1 MKDLLIQT
9 AKRTGLVGAEQLADF
24 LENNNS
30 GQRLDEALLSC
41 PYFTEEAVL
50 KLFAAALG
58 WEFLVDIPA
67 KSVPAEFVE
76 AVPATYAQHH
86 YLIGIRTEADV
97 NKRLTAETA
106 ENAEK
111 ELNLSLSEAKELN
124 SAVKKNSISELTV
137 VLSKPLDANAL
148 DNVSKMTGLAVRA
161 AISTRT
167 AITAAIDV
175 AYEQRT
181 TVIEEVAEE
190 LDSQNLDQLID
201 EVATSDDLL
210 DVVNRPPVIRLVND
224 ILFRALQLR
233 ASDIHV
239 HPYETKIQI
248 RYRIDGILYNTL
260 SLNRNVLP
268 LIISRIKVMA
278 GMDIAERRLPQDG
291 RCSVRLGQREVDLR
305 ISTVPT
311 SYGER
316 SVLRLLDKSTALFGL
331 NELGLGG
338 EDLKTFDSLLNR
350 SHGVIFVT
358 GPTGSGKSTTLYA
371 CLNRI
376 NSAEKNIMTIE
387 DPIEYQLEGIS
398 QMQVASKKGMNFV
411 TSLRHVL
418 RQDPDVIMVG
428 EVRDIETARM
438 AIQSSLTGH
447 LVFSTLHT
455 NDSAGAVSRLLDLG
469 VEPYLASSSL
479 IAIMAQRLVR
489 KVCPDCREPAEPT
502 THQLRELGLGDV
514 EVSGSS
520 GFFVGAGCDK
530 CFQTGYRGRTG
541 IYELMLVNEEIADL
555 IYKRESAGV
564 IKKAAI
570 NAGLQTLRMDGAG
583 KVLAGVTTIAE
594 VLRVTQA
601 DVI

>member
-1 MKDLLIQT
+1 MKDLLLQT
-9 AKRTGLVGAEQLADF
+9 ARRTGLVDAERLAGF
-24 LENNNS
+24 FEENTAH
-30 GQRLDEALLSC
+30 GRVDEALLNC
-41 PYFTEEAVL
+41 PYFTEDAVL
-50 KLFAAALG
+50 RLFAEALG
-58 WEFLVDIPA
+58 WEFLPEISA
-67 KSVPAEFVE
+67 KTVPMEFIE
-76 AVPATYAQHH
+76 AVPAMYAQHH
-86 YLIGIRTEADV
+86 YLIGIKPDAD
-97 NKRLTAETA
+97 NG
-106 ENAEK
+106 
-111 ELNLSLSEAKELN
+111 
-124 SAVKKNSISELTV
+124 ELTV

-148 DNVSKMTGLAVRA
+148 DNVSKMTGLPVSAAV
-161 AISTRT
+161 STRAT
-167 AITAAIDV
+167 ITSVIDV
-175 AYEQRT
+175 AYEQKT
-181 TVIEEVAEE
+181 TVIEEVVEE
-190 LDSQNLDQLID
+190 LDSQNLDQLVD
-201 EVATSDDLL
+201 EVSTSDDLL

-239 HPYETKIQI
+239 HPYEAKIQI
-248 RYRIDGILYNTL
+248 RYRIDGILYDTL
-260 SLNRNVLP
+260 SLNKNVLP

-316 SVLRLLDKSTALFGL
+316 SVLRLLDKSTGLFGL
-331 NELGLGG
+331 NELGLCD
-338 EDLKTFDSLLNR
+338 EDLHKFDSLLNR

-376 NSAEKNIMTIE
+376 NSAEKNVITIE

-398 QMQVASKKGMNFV
+398 QIQVASKKGMTFA

-418 RQDPDVIMVG
+418 RQDPDVIMIG

-469 VEPYLASSSL
+469 VEPYLVSSSL
-479 IAIMAQRLVR
+479 IAIIAQRLVR
-489 KVCPDCREPAEPT
+489 KVCPDCKKPVKPSAHE
-502 THQLRELGLGDV
+502 LRELGLGKMEND
-514 EVSGSS
+514 EGK
-520 GFFVGAGCDK
+520 FFVGAGCER

-541 IYELMLVNEEIADL
+541 IYEMMLIDAEIQNL
-555 IYKRESAGV
+555 IYKRESAGA
-564 IKKAAI
+564 IKRIALS
-570 NAGLQTLRMDGAG
+570 AGLQTLRMDGAR
-583 KVLAGVTTIAE
+583 KVLNGTTTISE

-601 DVI
+601 DIM

>member
-9 AKRTGLVGAEQLADF
+9 ANRTGLVDAEQLAEY
-24 LENNNS
+24 LENNS
-30 GQRLDEALLSC
+30 ESERIDEVLLRC

-58 WEFLVDIPA
+58 REFLVDISA

-76 AVPATYAQHH
+76 AIPASYAQHH
-86 YLIGIRTEADV
+86 YLIGI
-97 NKRLTAETA
+97 K
-106 ENAEK
+106 
-111 ELNLSLSEAKELN
+111 AKPEDK
-124 SAVKKNSISELTV
+124 VLTV
-137 VLSKPLDANAL
+137 VLSKPLDSNAL
-148 DNVSKMTGLAVRA
+148 DNVSKMTGMPVRA
-161 AISTRT
+161 AVSTRT
-167 AITAAIDV
+167 AITAVIDI

-190 LDSQNLDQLID
+190 LDSQNLDQLVD

-210 DVVNRPPVIRLVND
+210 DMVNRPPVIRLVND

-248 RYRIDGILYNTL
+248 RYRVDGILYDTL

-278 GMDIAERRLPQDG
+278 GMDIAERRMPQDG
-291 RCSVRLGQREVDLR
+291 RCSVRLGQREIDLR
-305 ISTVPT
+305 VSTVPT

-316 SVLRLLDKSTALFGL
+316 SVLRLLDQSTGLFGL
-331 NELGLGG
+331 DELGLW
-338 EDLKTFDSLLNR
+338 EDDLERFDSLLNR

-376 NSAEKNIMTIE
+376 NSAEKNVMTIE

-398 QMQVASKKGMNFV
+398 QMQVASKKGVTFV
-411 TSLRHVL
+411 NALRHVL

-428 EVRDIETARM
+428 EVRDVETARM

-455 NDSAGAVSRLLDLG
+455 NDSAGAVSRLLDFG

-479 IAIMAQRLVR
+479 VAIMAQRLVR
-489 KVCPDCREPAEPT
+489 KVCPDCRRVYEPT
-502 THQLRELGLGDV
+502 PRELRELGLGDL
-514 EVSGSS
+514 EVSGLSENGTKFYAGS
-520 GFFVGAGCDK
+520 GCER

-541 IYELMLVNEEIADL
+541 VYELMLVTDEIQDL
-555 IYKRESAGV
+555 IYRRESAGV
-564 IKKAAI
+564 IKKAAL
-570 NAGLQTLRMDGAG
+570 NSGLQTLRMDGTR
-583 KVLAGVTTIAE
+583 KVLAGITTIAE

-601 DVI
+601 DVM

>member
-1 MKDLLIQT
+1 MKDLLIKT
-9 AKRTGLVGAEQLADF
+9 ARRTGLMDHEQLAKF
-24 LENNNS
+24 LEDNA
-30 GQRLDEALLSC
+30 GQERLDETLLNC
-41 PYFTEEAVL
+41 PYFTEDVVL
-50 KLFAAALG
+50 KLFAEALG
-58 WEFLVDIPA
+58 WDYLPDISA
-67 KSVPAEFVE
+67 KMVPLDFIESVPAN
-76 AVPATYAQHH
+76 YAQHH
-86 YLIGIRTEADV
+86 FLIGIRPDSD
-97 NKRLTAETA
+97 NG
-106 ENAEK
+106 ENPPAQESQ
-111 ELNLSLSEAKELN
+111 NDSD
-124 SAVKKNSISELTV
+124 ELTV
-137 VLSKPLDANAL
+137 VLSKPLDVNAL
-148 DNVSKMTGLAVRA
+148 DNISKMTGLPVKAAVSTRA
-161 AISTRT
+161 AITS
-167 AITAAIDV
+167 AIDV
-175 AYEQRT
+175 AYEQRS

-190 LDSQNLDQLID
+190 LDSQNLDRLVD
-201 EVATSDDLL
+201 EVSTSDDLL

-239 HPYETKIQI
+239 HPYESKIQI
-248 RYRIDGILYNTL
+248 RYRIDGILYDTL

-278 GMDIAERRLPQDG
+278 GMDIAERRMPQDG

-311 SYGER
+311 SFGER
-316 SVLRLLDKSTALFGL
+316 SVMRLLDKSTGLFTL
-331 NELGLGG
+331 DELGLSG
-338 EDLKTFDSLLNR
+338 EDLNKFDSLLNR

-376 NSAEKNIMTIE
+376 NSAEKNVLTIE

-398 QMQVASKKGMNFV
+398 QIQVASKKGMTFA

-469 VEPYLASSSL
+469 VEPYLVSSSL
-479 IAIMAQRLVR
+479 IAIIAQRLVR
-489 KVCPDCREPAEPT
+489 KVCQDCKEPVKPT
-502 THQLRELGLGDV
+502 LNELRELGLGEKESDFKG
-514 EVSGSS
+514 EV
-520 GFFVGAGCDK
+520 FVGKGCEK

-541 IYELMLVNEEIADL
+541 IYEMMVINEEIQNL
-555 IYKRESAGV
+555 IYKRESAGT
-564 IKKAAI
+564 IKRYALDT
-570 NAGLQTLRMDGAG
+570 GLKTLRMDGAR
-583 KVLAGVTTIAE
+583 KALAGITTISE
-594 VLRVTQA
+594 VLRVTQT
-601 DVI
+601 DIM

>member
-1 MKDLLIQT
+1 MKDLLIQA
-9 AKRTGLVGAEQLADF
+9 AKRTGLVNAEQLAEF
-24 LENNNS
+24 LENNEEQNA
-30 GQRLDEALLSC
+30 RLDEILLRC

-50 KLFAAALG
+50 KLFAAVLR
-58 WEFLVDIPA
+58 WEFLEDISP
-67 KSVPAEFVE
+67 KDVPVEFVE
-76 AVPATYAQHH
+76 SIPATYAQHH
-86 YLIGIRTEADV
+86 YLIGIKTDADD
-97 NKRLTAETA
+97 K
-106 ENAEK
+106 
-111 ELNLSLSEAKELN
+111 
-124 SAVKKNSISELTV
+124 ELTV

-148 DNVSKMTGLAVRA
+148 DNASKMTGLPVKA
-161 AISTRT
+161 AIATRT
-167 AITAAIDV
+167 TITAAIDV

-248 RYRIDGILYNTL
+248 RYRIDGILYDTL

-278 GMDIAERRLPQDG
+278 GMDIAERRMPQDG

-305 ISTVPT
+305 VSTVPT

-331 NELGLGG
+331 NELGLWE
-338 EDLKTFDSLLNR
+338 EDLKKFDSMLTR
-350 SHGVIFVT
+350 THGVIFVT

-398 QMQVASKKGMNFV
+398 QMQVASKKGMTFA

-489 KVCPDCREPAEPT
+489 RVCPDCRQPYEPT
-502 THQLRELGLGDV
+502 DHELRELGLLSAG
-514 EVSGSS
+514 SGLSDKQQNGS
-520 GFFVGAGCDK
+520 GFFVGGGCDR

-541 IYELMLVNEEIADL
+541 VYELMLINEEIQDL
-555 IYKRESAGV
+555 IYRRESAGT
-564 IKKAAI
+564 IKKVSLD
-570 NAGLQTLRMDGAG
+570 AGLQTLRMDGAR
-583 KVLAGVTTIAE
+583 KVLAGTTTIAE

-601 DVI
+601 DVM

>member
-1 MKDLLIQT
+1 MKELLIQT
-9 AKRTGLVGAEQLADF
+9 AKSTGLIDAEQLTKF
-24 LENNNS
+24 LEEDA
-30 GQRLDEALLSC
+30 GKRRIDEALLSS
-41 PYFTEEAVL
+41 PYFPEDAVL
-50 KLFAAALG
+50 KLFAEALC
-58 WEFLVDIPA
+58 WDFLPEVSAGD
-67 KSVPAEFVE
+67 VPAEFVE
-76 AVPATYAQHH
+76 AVPAMYAQHH
-86 YLIGIRTEADV
+86 YLIGI
-97 NKRLTAETA
+97 KSAED
-106 ENAEK
+106 NG
-111 ELNLSLSEAKELN
+111 
-124 SAVKKNSISELTV
+124 ELTV

-148 DNVSKMTGLAVRA
+148 DNVSKMTGLPVKAAIATRA
-161 AISTRT
+161 AITSV
-167 AITAAIDV
+167 IDV
-175 AYEQRT
+175 AYEQRS

-190 LDSQNLDQLID
+190 LDSQNLDQLVG
-201 EVATSDDLL
+201 EASTSDDLL

-239 HPYETKIQI
+239 HPYEARIQI
-248 RYRIDGILYNTL
+248 RYRIDGILYDAL
-260 SLNRNVLP
+260 SLNKNVLP
-268 LIISRIKVMA
+268 LIVSRIKVMA

-311 SYGER
+311 SFGER
-316 SVLRLLDKSTALFGL
+316 SVMRLLDKSTGVYEL
-331 NELGLGG
+331 NELGLGQ
-338 EDLKTFDSLLNR
+338 DNQNKLDSLLNR

-376 NSAEKNIMTIE
+376 NSAEKNIITIE

-398 QMQVASKKGMNFV
+398 QIQVANKKGMTFA

-438 AIQSSLTGH
+438 SIQSSLTGH

-469 VEPYLASSSL
+469 VEPYLVSSSL

-489 KVCPDCREPAEPT
+489 RVCQNCKEIAKPLEHE
-502 THQLRELGLGDV
+502 LRELGIDEAAGNV
-514 EVSGSS
+514 GE
-520 GFFVGAGCDK
+520 FFVGVGCDK

-541 IYELMLVNEEIADL
+541 IYELMLVSEEVQNL
-555 IYKRESAGV
+555 IYNRESAGT
-564 IKKAAI
+564 IKKVAL
-570 NAGLQTLRMDGAG
+570 NAGLKTLRMDGAR
-583 KVLAGVTTIAE
+583 KVLAGLTTVSE
-594 VLRVTQA
+594 VLRVTQS
-601 DVI
+601 DIV

>member
-1 MKDLLIQT
+1 MIET
-9 AKRTGLVGAEQLADF
+9 AKRTGLVDAEQLTEFFA
-24 LENNNS
+24 NNQEE
-30 GQRLDEALLSC
+30 GRLDELLLRC

-50 KLFAAALG
+50 KLFASALG
-58 WEFLVDIPA
+58 WEFLEDISA
-67 KSVPAEFVE
+67 KAVPAEFIE
-76 AVPATYAQHH
+76 AIPATYAQQHF
-86 YLIGIRTEADV
+86 LIGIRSQADD
-97 NKRLTAETA
+97 
-106 ENAEK
+106 
-111 ELNLSLSEAKELN
+111 
-124 SAVKKNSISELTV
+124 SELTV

-148 DNVSKMTGLAVRA
+148 DNVSKMTGLPVKA
-161 AISTRT
+161 AISTRA
-167 AITAAIDV
+167 AITAVIDI

-190 LDSQNLDQLID
+190 LDSQNLDQLVD

-248 RYRIDGILYNTL
+248 RYRIDGILYDTL

-305 ISTVPT
+305 VSTVPT

-316 SVLRLLDKSTALFGL
+316 SVLRLLDKSTGLFGL
-331 NELGLGG
+331 DELGLW
-338 EDLKTFDSLLNR
+338 EDDLKKFDSLLTR

-376 NSAEKNIMTIE
+376 NSAEKNVMTVE

-398 QMQVASKKGMNFV
+398 QMQVAAKKGVTFV
-411 TSLRHVL
+411 NALRHVL

-469 VEPYLASSSL
+469 VEPYLVSSSL
-479 IAIMAQRLVR
+479 IAVIAQRLVR
-489 KVCPDCREPAEPT
+489 KVCPDCQQRYEPT
-502 THQLRELGLGDV
+502 PQELRQLGLGDAQAA
-514 EVSGSS
+514 EGR
-520 GFFVGAGCDK
+520 FFVGTGCDR

-541 IYELMLVNEEIADL
+541 VYELMLINEEIQDL
-555 IYKRESAGV
+555 IYKRESAGT
-564 IKKAAI
+564 IKKAAL
-570 NAGLQTLRMDGAG
+570 NAGLQTLRMDGAR
-583 KVLAGVTTIAE
+583 KVLVGITTIAE

-601 DVI
+601 DVM

>member
-1 MKDLLIQT
+1 MKDLLLQT
-9 AKRTGLVGAEQLADF
+9 AKRTGLVDAERLAGF
-24 LENNNS
+24 FEENTS
-30 GQRLDEALLSC
+30 QARIDEALLNC

-50 KLFAAALG
+50 RLFAEALG
-58 WEFLVDIPA
+58 WEFLPEISP
-67 KSVPAEFVE
+67 KIVPVEFIE
-76 AVPATYAQHH
+76 AVPAMYAQHH
-86 YLIGIRTEADV
+86 YLIGIKPDAD
-97 NKRLTAETA
+97 NG
-106 ENAEK
+106 
-111 ELNLSLSEAKELN
+111 
-124 SAVKKNSISELTV
+124 ELTV

-148 DNVSKMTGLAVRA
+148 DNVSKMMGLPVSAAVA
-161 AISTRT
+161 TRT
-167 AITAAIDV
+167 SITSVIDV
-175 AYEQRT
+175 AYEQKT
-181 TVIEEVAEE
+181 TVIDEVVEE
-190 LDSQNLDQLID
+190 LDSQNLDQLVD
-201 EVATSDDLL
+201 EVSTSDDLL

-239 HPYETKIQI
+239 HPYESKIQI
-248 RYRIDGILYNTL
+248 RYRIDGILYDTL
-260 SLNRNVLP
+260 SLNKNVQP

-316 SVLRLLDKSTALFGL
+316 SVLRLLDKSTGLYGL
-331 NELGLGG
+331 NELGLRN
-338 EDLKTFDSLLNR
+338 EDLQKFDSLLTR

-376 NSAEKNIMTIE
+376 NSAEQNVITIE
-387 DPIEYQLEGIS
+387 DPIEYQLGGIS
-398 QMQVASKKGMNFV
+398 QIQVASKKGMTFA

-418 RQDPDVIMVG
+418 RQDPDVIMIG

-469 VEPYLASSSL
+469 VEPYLVSSSL
-479 IAIMAQRLVR
+479 IAIIAQRLVR
-489 KVCPDCREPAEPT
+489 KVCPDCKEPVKPSHHE
-502 THQLRELGLGDV
+502 LIELGLAKMDSD
-514 EVSGSS
+514 SGQ
-520 GFFVGAGCDK
+520 FFVGKGCER

-541 IYELMLVNEEIADL
+541 IYEMMLIDSEIQNL
-555 IYKRESAGV
+555 IYKRESAGT
-564 IKKAAI
+564 IKRLAL
-570 NAGLQTLRMDGAG
+570 NAGLKTLRMDGAR
-583 KVLAGVTTIAE
+583 KVLDGITTISE

>member
-9 AKRTGLVGAEQLADF
+9 ANRTGLVDAEQLAEY
-24 LENNNS
+24 LENNS
-30 GQRLDEALLSC
+30 EGERIDEALLRC

-58 WEFLVDIPA
+58 REFLVDISA
-67 KSVPAEFVE
+67 KSVPTEFVE
-76 AVPATYAQHH
+76 AIPASYAQHH
-86 YLIGIRTEADV
+86 YLIGIKANPEDKV
-97 NKRLTAETA
+97 
-106 ENAEK
+106 
-111 ELNLSLSEAKELN
+111 
-124 SAVKKNSISELTV
+124 LTV
-137 VLSKPLDANAL
+137 VLSKPLDSNAL
-148 DNVSKMTGLAVRA
+148 DNVSKMTGMPVRA
-161 AISTRT
+161 AVSTRT
-167 AITAAIDV
+167 VITAVIDI

-190 LDSQNLDQLID
+190 LDSQNLDQLVD

-210 DVVNRPPVIRLVND
+210 DMVNRPPVIRLVND

-239 HPYETKIQI
+239 HPYEAKIQI
-248 RYRIDGILYNTL
+248 RYRIDGILYDTL

-278 GMDIAERRLPQDG
+278 GMDIAERRMPQDG

-305 ISTVPT
+305 VSTVPT

-316 SVLRLLDKSTALFGL
+316 SVLRLLDKSTGLFSL
-331 NELGLGG
+331 NELGLW
-338 EDLKTFDSLLNR
+338 EDDLKRFDSLLNR

-376 NSAEKNIMTIE
+376 NSAEKNVMTIE

-398 QMQVASKKGMNFV
+398 QMQVASKKGVTFV
-411 TSLRHVL
+411 NALRHVL

-428 EVRDIETARM
+428 EVRDVETARM

-455 NDSAGAVSRLLDLG
+455 NDSAGAVSRLLDFG

-479 IAIMAQRLVR
+479 VAIMAQRLVR
-489 KVCPDCREPAEPT
+489 KVCPDCKQVCEPT
-502 THQLRELGLGDV
+502 PRELRELGLGDL
-514 EVSGSS
+514 EVSGLPENDAKFYTGS
-520 GFFVGAGCDK
+520 GCER

-541 IYELMLVNEEIADL
+541 VYELMLVTDEIQDL
-555 IYKRESAGV
+555 IYRRESAGV
-564 IKKAAI
+564 IKKAAL
-570 NAGLQTLRMDGAG
+570 NSGLQTLRMDGTR
-583 KVLAGVTTIAE
+583 KVLAGITTIAE

-601 DVI
+601 DVM

>member
-1 MKDLLIQT
+1 MKELLVKT
-9 AKRTGLVGAEQLADF
+9 AQRTSLVNAEQLADY
-24 LENNNS
+24 LENS
-30 GQRLDEALLSC
+30 KSDKSRLDDVVLAC
-41 PYFTEEAVL
+41 PYFTEDAVL

-58 WEFLVDIPA
+58 WEYLNDVSP
-67 KSVPAEFVE
+67 KSVSPEFVE
-76 AVPATYAQHH
+76 NVPATYAQHH
-86 YLIGIRTEADV
+86 FLVGIKT
-97 NKRLTAETA
+97 
-106 ENAEK
+106 NAHDK
-111 ELNLSLSEAKELN
+111 
-124 SAVKKNSISELTV
+124 ELTV

-148 DNVSKMTGLAVRA
+148 DNVSKMTCLSVRPAVATRA
-161 AISTRT
+161 

-190 LDSQNLDQLID
+190 LDSQNLDQLVD

-248 RYRIDGILYNTL
+248 RYRIDGILYDTL

-278 GMDIAERRLPQDG
+278 GMDIAERRMPQDG
-291 RCSVRLGQREVDLR
+291 RCSVRLGQREIDLR
-305 ISTVPT
+305 VSTVPT

-316 SVLRLLDKSTALFGL
+316 SVLRILDKSSGIFTLD
-331 NELGLGG
+331 ELGLWAD
-338 EDLKTFDSLLNR
+338 DLKKFDTLLGR

-376 NSAEKNIMTIE
+376 NSAEKNIITIE

-398 QMQVASKKGMNFV
+398 QIQVASKKGMTFA

-418 RQDPDVIMVG
+418 RQDPDVIMIG
-428 EVRDIETARM
+428 EVRDAETARM

-455 NDSAGAVSRLLDLG
+455 NDSAGAISRLLDLG
-469 VEPYLASSSL
+469 VEPYLVSSSL
-479 IAIMAQRLVR
+479 IAVLAQRLVR
-489 KVCPDCREPAEPT
+489 KVCQDCKQPYDPPVHE
-502 THQLRELGLGDV
+502 LRELGIA
-514 EVSGSS
+514 EFAHKSQNAPS
-520 GFFVGAGCDK
+520 FFVGAGCDR

-541 IYELMLVNEEIADL
+541 VYELMMISGEIQDL
-555 IYKRESAGV
+555 IYKRESAGT
-564 IKKAAI
+564 IKKAAL
-570 NAGLQTLRMDGAG
+570 NADLQTLRMDGAR
-583 KVLAGVTTIAE
+583 KVLAGTTTVAE

-601 DVI
+601 DIM

>member
-1 MKDLLIQT
+1 MKNLLIQT
-9 AKRTGLVGAEQLADF
+9 AKRTGLVDAEQLTKL
-24 LENNNS
+24 LEQNT
-30 GQRLDEALLSC
+30 GQGRIDEALLNC

-50 KLFAAALG
+50 RLFAEALG
-58 WEFLVDIPA
+58 WEYLTEVPA
-67 KSVPAEFVE
+67 KAVPVKFIE
-76 AVPATYAQHH
+76 AVPALYAQHH
-86 YLIGIRTEADV
+86 FLVGIR
-97 NKRLTAETA
+97 K
-106 ENAEK
+106 EN
-111 ELNLSLSEAKELN
+111 NDG
-124 SAVKKNSISELTV
+124 ELTV
-137 VLSKPLDANAL
+137 VLSKPLDANVL
-148 DNVSKMTGLAVRA
+148 DNVSKMTGLPVRA
-161 AISTRT
+161 AIATRA
-167 AITAAIDV
+167 AITSVIDV

-190 LDSQNLDQLID
+190 LDSQNLDQLVD
-201 EVATSDDLL
+201 EVAASDDLL

-239 HPYETKIQI
+239 HPYESKIQI
-248 RYRIDGILYNTL
+248 RYRIDGILYDTL

-268 LIISRIKVMA
+268 LIVSRIKVMA

-316 SVLRLLDKSTALFGL
+316 SVLRLLDKSTGLFGL
-331 NELGLGG
+331 DELGLCKDDM
-338 EDLKTFDSLLNR
+338 EKFDSLLTR

-376 NSAEKNIMTIE
+376 NSAEKNVITIE

-398 QMQVASKKGMNFV
+398 QIQVASKKGMTFA

-469 VEPYLASSSL
+469 VEPYLVSSSL
-479 IAIMAQRLVR
+479 IAIIAQRLVR
-489 KVCPDCREPAEPT
+489 KVCPDCRQVKEPSLHE
-502 THQLRELGLGDV
+502 LRELGLGEDA
-514 EVSGSS
+514 GSH
-520 GFFVGAGCDK
+520 GTFFAGAGCEK

-541 IYELMLVNEEIADL
+541 IYEMMMINEHVQNL
-555 IYKRESAGV
+555 IYKRETAST
-564 IKKAAI
+564 IKRVALD
-570 NAGLQTLRMDGAG
+570 AGLQTLRMDGAR
-583 KVLAGVTTIAE
+583 KARAGITSIAE

>member
-1 MKDLLIQT
+1 MIQT
-9 AKRTGLVGAEQLADF
+9 AKRTGLVDAEQLTKL
-24 LENNNS
+24 LEQS
-30 GQRLDEALLSC
+30 TGQGRIDEALLNC

-50 KLFAAALG
+50 RLFAEALG
-58 WEFLVDIPA
+58 WEYFTEVPA
-67 KSVPAEFVE
+67 KAVPMEFIE
-76 AVPATYAQHH
+76 AVPALYAQHH
-86 YLIGIRTEADV
+86 YLVGIRM
-97 NKRLTAETA
+97 
-106 ENAEK
+106 EN
-111 ELNLSLSEAKELN
+111 NDG
-124 SAVKKNSISELTV
+124 ELTV

-148 DNVSKMTGLAVRA
+148 DNVSKMTGLPVRA
-161 AISTRT
+161 AVATRA
-167 AITAAIDV
+167 AITSVIDV

-190 LDSQNLDQLID
+190 LDSQNLDQLVD
-201 EVATSDDLL
+201 EVAASDDLL

-239 HPYETKIQI
+239 HPYESKIQI
-248 RYRIDGILYNTL
+248 RYRIDGILYDAL

-268 LIISRIKVMA
+268 LIVSRIKVMA

-316 SVLRLLDKSTALFGL
+316 SVLRLLDKSTGLFGL
-331 NELGLGG
+331 DELGLCKD
-338 EDLKTFDSLLNR
+338 DLEKFDSLLTR

-376 NSAEKNIMTIE
+376 NSAEKNVITIE

-398 QMQVASKKGMNFV
+398 QIQVASKKGMTFA

-469 VEPYLASSSL
+469 VEPYLVSSSL
-479 IAIMAQRLVR
+479 IAIIAQRLVR
-489 KVCPDCREPAEPT
+489 KVCPDCRQIKEPSLHE
-502 THQLRELGLGDV
+502 LRELGLDEDAGNR
-514 EVSGSS
+514 GT
-520 GFFVGAGCDK
+520 FFAGAGCEK

-541 IYELMLVNEEIADL
+541 IYEMMMITEHVQNL
-555 IYKRESAGV
+555 IYKRETAGT
-564 IKKAAI
+564 IKRVALD
-570 NAGLQTLRMDGAG
+570 AGLQTLRMDGAR
-583 KVLAGVTTIAE
+583 KALAGITSISE

>member
-9 AKRTGLVGAEQLADF
+9 AKRTGLVDAKQLAEF
-24 LENNNS
+24 LENNKE
-30 GQRLDEALLSC
+30 GERLDELLLRC

-50 KLFAAALG
+50 RLFAAVLG
-58 WEFLVDIPA
+58 QEFLVDISPKA
-67 KSVPAEFVE
+67 VPAEFVE
-76 AVPATYAQHH
+76 AIPATYAQHH
-86 YLIGIRTEADV
+86 YLIGIKTKDDD
-97 NKRLTAETA
+97 N
-106 ENAEK
+106 
-111 ELNLSLSEAKELN
+111 
-124 SAVKKNSISELTV
+124 ELTV
-137 VLSKPLDANAL
+137 VLSKPLDVNAL
-148 DNVSKMTGLAVRA
+148 DNVSKMTGLPVSP
-161 AISTRT
+161 AISTRA
-167 AITAAIDV
+167 AITAVIDI

-190 LDSQNLDQLID
+190 LDSQNLDQLIN
-201 EVATSDDLL
+201 EVAASDDLL

-248 RYRIDGILYNTL
+248 RYRIDGILYDVL

-291 RCSVRLGQREVDLR
+291 RCSVRLGQREIDLR

-316 SVLRLLDKSTALFGL
+316 SVMRILDKSTGLFAL
-331 NELGLGG
+331 NELGLW
-338 EDLKTFDSLLNR
+338 EDDLKKFDSLLAR

-371 CLNRI
+371 SLNRI
-376 NSAEKNIMTIE
+376 NSAEKNVITIE

-398 QMQVASKKGMNFV
+398 QIQVASKKGMTFV

-418 RQDPDVIMVG
+418 RQDPDVIMIG

-489 KVCPDCREPAEPT
+489 KVCPDCREVYEPT
-502 THQLRELGLGDV
+502 EHELRELGLASAEAGLSDSAD
-514 EVSGSS
+514 EGP
-520 GFFVGAGCDK
+520 GKFFVGAGCDR

-541 IYELMLVNEEIADL
+541 IYELMLINEEIQNL
-555 IYKRESAGV
+555 IHKRESAGI
-564 IKKAAI
+564 IKKTAL
-570 NAGLQTLRMDGAG
+570 NAGLQTLRMDGVRKVIAG
-583 KVLAGVTTIAE
+583 ITTIAE

-601 DVI
+601 DII

>member
-9 AKRTGLVGAEQLADF
+9 AKRTGMVDAEQLAKF
-24 LENNNS
+24 LEQSS
-30 GQRLDEALLSC
+30 GHQRLDELLLTC
-41 PYFTEEAVL
+41 PYFTEDVVL
-50 KLFAAALG
+50 KLFATTLG
-58 WEFLVDIPA
+58 WKYLPEIPEEA
-67 KSVPAEFVE
+67 VPLEFVE

-86 YLIGIRTEADV
+86 FLVGIKPE
-97 NKRLTAETA
+97 
-106 ENAEK
+106 EN
-111 ELNLSLSEAKELN
+111 NN
-124 SAVKKNSISELTV
+124 ELTV

-148 DNVSKMTGLAVRA
+148 DNVSKMTGLSVRP
-161 AISTRT
+161 AISTRA
-167 AITAAIDV
+167 AITSVIDI

-190 LDSQNLDQLID
+190 LDSTNGKQSLDQLID
-201 EVATSDDLL
+201 EVTASDDLL

-239 HPYETKIQI
+239 HPYEAKIQI
-248 RYRIDGILYNTL
+248 RYRVDGILYDALT
-260 SLNRNVLP
+260 LNRNVLP
-268 LIISRIKVMA
+268 LVVSRIKVMA

-305 ISTVPT
+305 VSTVPT

-316 SVLRLLDKSTALFGL
+316 SVLRLLDKSTGLFGL
-331 NELGLGG
+331 DELGLWEG
-338 EDLKTFDSLLNR
+338 DLKELDSLLVR

-358 GPTGSGKSTTLYA
+358 GPTGSGKSTSLYA

-376 NSAEKNIMTIE
+376 NSAEKNVITIE

-398 QMQVASKKGMNFV
+398 QIQVAAKKGMNFA

-428 EVRDIETARM
+428 EVRDVETARM

-469 VEPYLASSSL
+469 VEPYLVSSSL
-479 IAIMAQRLVR
+479 IAIIAQRLVR
-489 KVCPDCREPAEPT
+489 KVCPDCKEVAEPSQ
-502 THQLRELGLGDV
+502 HELRELGLGDRSV
-514 EVSGSS
+514 QKDAK
-520 GFFVGAGCDK
+520 FFVGAGCGR

-541 IYELMLVNEEIADL
+541 IYELMLINEEIQEL
-555 IYKRESAGV
+555 IYKRKTAGT
-564 IKKAAI
+564 IKKIALD
-570 NAGLQTLRMDGAG
+570 AGMQTLRMDGAR
-583 KVLAGVTTIAE
+583 KVLAGVTTVAE

-601 DVI
+601 DIV

>member
-9 AKRTGLVGAEQLADF
+9 AKRTGLVDAEQLAKF
-24 LENNNS
+24 LEDNS
-30 GQRLDEALLSC
+30 GQGRLDEALLNC
-41 PYFTEEAVL
+41 PYFTEDVVL
-50 KLFAAALG
+50 KLFAETLG
-58 WEFLVDIPA
+58 WEFLPEISA
-67 KSVPAEFVE
+67 KAVPVEFIE

-86 YLIGIRTEADV
+86 YLIGI
-97 NKRLTAETA
+97 KCETDDG
-106 ENAEK
+106 
-111 ELNLSLSEAKELN
+111 
-124 SAVKKNSISELTV
+124 ELTV

-148 DNVSKMTGLAVRA
+148 DNVSKMTGLPVKA

-167 AITAAIDV
+167 AITAVIDV

-224 ILFRALQLR
+224 VLFRALQLR

-239 HPYETKIQI
+239 HPYESKIQI
-248 RYRIDGILYNTL
+248 RYRVDGILYDTL

-311 SYGER
+311 SHGER
-316 SVLRLLDKSTALFGL
+316 SVLRLLDKSTGLFALH
-331 NELGLGG
+331 ELGLWDD
-338 EDLKTFDSLLNR
+338 DLKKFDSLLNR

-376 NSAEKNIMTIE
+376 NSAEKNVITIE
-387 DPIEYQLEGIS
+387 DPIEYQLGGIS
-398 QMQVASKKGMNFV
+398 QIQVASIKGMTFA

-479 IAIMAQRLVR
+479 LAIIAQRLVR
-489 KVCPDCREPAEPT
+489 KVCPHCKKVVEPT
-502 THQLRELGLGDV
+502 PHELRELGLGDV
-514 EVSGSS
+514 KTPGSAEN
-520 GFFVGAGCDK
+520 GGRFVVGEGCER

-541 IYELMLVNEEIADL
+541 IYEMLLINEEIQDM
-555 IYKRESAGV
+555 IYKRETAGTM
-564 IKKAAI
+564 KKVALE
-570 NAGLQTLRMDGAG
+570 AGMQTLRMDGAR
-583 KVLAGVTTIAE
+583 KVLAGVTSISE

>member
-9 AKRTGLVGAEQLADF
+9 AKRTGLVDAEQLAEF
-24 LENNNS
+24 LENNKE
-30 GQRLDEALLSC
+30 GERLDELLLRC

-50 KLFAAALG
+50 RLFAAVLG
-58 WEFLVDIPA
+58 QEFLVDISPKA
-67 KSVPAEFVE
+67 VPAEFVE
-76 AVPATYAQHH
+76 AIPATYAQHH
-86 YLIGIRTEADV
+86 YLIGIKTKDDD
-97 NKRLTAETA
+97 N
-106 ENAEK
+106 
-111 ELNLSLSEAKELN
+111 
-124 SAVKKNSISELTV
+124 ELTV
-137 VLSKPLDANAL
+137 VLSKPLDVNTL
-148 DNVSKMTGLAVRA
+148 DNVSKMTGLPVRP
-161 AISTRT
+161 AISTRA
-167 AITAAIDV
+167 AITAIIDI

-201 EVATSDDLL
+201 EVAASDDLL

-248 RYRIDGILYNTL
+248 RYRIDGILYDVL

-268 LIISRIKVMA
+268 LVISRIKVMA
-278 GMDIAERRLPQDG
+278 GMDIAERRLPQDV
-291 RCSVRLGQREVDLR
+291 RCSVRLGQREIDLR

-316 SVLRLLDKSTALFGL
+316 SVMRILDKSTGLFTL
-331 NELGLGG
+331 DELGLWEG
-338 EDLKTFDSLLNR
+338 DLKKFDSLLAR

-371 CLNRI
+371 SLNRI
-376 NSAEKNIMTIE
+376 NSAEKNVITIE

-398 QMQVASKKGMNFV
+398 QIQVASKKGMTFV

-489 KVCPDCREPAEPT
+489 KVCPDCREVYEPT
-502 THQLRELGLGDV
+502 EHELRELGLASAEAGLSDSD
-514 EVSGSS
+514 EGP
-520 GFFVGAGCDK
+520 GKFFVGAGCDR

-541 IYELMLVNEEIADL
+541 VYELMLINEEIQDL
-555 IYKRESAGV
+555 IHKRESAGI
-564 IKKAAI
+564 IKKTAL
-570 NAGLQTLRMDGAG
+570 NAGLQTLRMDGVR
-583 KVLAGVTTIAE
+583 KVIAGVTTIAE

-601 DVI
+601 DVM

>member
-9 AKRTGLVGAEQLADF
+9 ARRTGLVDAEQLAKF
-24 LENNNS
+24 LETNREA
-30 GQRLDEALLSC
+30 GRIDEVLLRC

-58 WEFLVDIPA
+58 REFLSDVSP
-67 KSVPAEFVE
+67 KSVPAEFIE
-76 AVPATYAQHH
+76 AIPATYAQHH
-86 YLIGIRTEADV
+86 YLIGIRKDGE
-97 NKRLTAETA
+97 E
-106 ENAEK
+106 
-111 ELNLSLSEAKELN
+111 
-124 SAVKKNSISELTV
+124 ELTV
-137 VLSKPLDANAL
+137 VLSKPLDTNVL
-148 DNVSKMTGLAVRA
+148 DNISKMTHLPVKA
-161 AISTRT
+161 AIATRT
-167 AITAAIDV
+167 SITAAIDV

-181 TVIEEVAEE
+181 TVIDKVAEE
-190 LDSQNLDQLID
+190 LDSQNLDQLVD

-224 ILFRALQLR
+224 MLFRALQLR

-239 HPYETKIQI
+239 HPYEAKLQI
-248 RYRIDGILYNTL
+248 RYRIDGILYDVL

-268 LIISRIKVMA
+268 LIISRIKVMS
-278 GMDIAERRLPQDG
+278 GMDIAERRMPQDG
-291 RCSVRLGQREVDLR
+291 RCSVRLGEREVDLR

-316 SVLRLLDKSTALFGL
+316 SVMRLLDKSTALFGL
-331 NELGLGG
+331 NELGLWE
-338 EDLKTFDSLLNR
+338 EDLKKFDLLLTR
-350 SHGVIFVT
+350 THGVIFVT

-398 QMQVASKKGMNFV
+398 QMQVSSKKGMNFAN
-411 TSLRHVL
+411 SLRHVL

-428 EVRDIETARM
+428 EVRDDETARM

-455 NDSAGAVSRLLDLG
+455 NDSAGAITRLLDLG
-469 VEPYLASSSL
+469 VEPYLVSSSL
-479 IAIMAQRLVR
+479 IAVMAQRLVR
-489 KVCPDCREPAEPT
+489 RICPDCKQEHQPT
-502 THQLRELGLGDV
+502 SHELRELGLG
-514 EVSGSS
+514 EPASENHFYIGR
-520 GFFVGAGCDK
+520 GCEK

-541 IYELMLVNEEIADL
+541 VYELMLIDGQIQDL
-555 IYKRESAGV
+555 VYRRESAGA
-564 IKKAAI
+564 IKKTALER
-570 NAGLQTLRMDGAG
+570 GLQTLRMDGTR
-583 KVLAGVTTIAE
+583 KVMAGVTTVAE

-601 DVI
+601 DVV

>member
-1 MKDLLIQT
+1 MKDLLVKT
-9 AKRTGLVGAEQLADF
+9 AGRTGLIDPSRLGKY
-24 LENNNS
+24 LEENS
-30 GQRLDEALLSC
+30 GKGRVDEVLLSC
-41 PYFTEEAVL
+41 PYFTEDVVL
-50 KLFAAALG
+50 KLFAEALG
-58 WEFLVDIPA
+58 WDFLPEIPPKKVPPEFI
-67 KSVPAEFVE
+67 E

-86 YLIGIRTEADV
+86 FLIGIKDQADDG
-97 NKRLTAETA
+97 
-106 ENAEK
+106 
-111 ELNLSLSEAKELN
+111 
-124 SAVKKNSISELTV
+124 ELTV
-137 VLSKPLDANAL
+137 VLSKPLDADAL
-148 DNVSKMTGLAVRA
+148 DNVSKMTGSPVKA

-167 AITAAIDV
+167 AITAVIDV

-190 LDSQNLDQLID
+190 LDSQNLDQLVD
-201 EVATSDDLL
+201 EVGTSDDLL

-239 HPYETKIQI
+239 HPYEAKIQI
-248 RYRIDGILYNTL
+248 RYRIDGILYDVL

-268 LIISRIKVMA
+268 LIVSRIKVMA

-311 SYGER
+311 SFGER
-316 SVLRLLDKSTALFGL
+316 SVLRLLDKSTGLFGL
-331 NELGLGG
+331 DELGLWAG
-338 EDLKTFDSLLNR
+338 DLRQFDSLLGR

-376 NSAEKNIMTIE
+376 NSSEKNVITIE

-398 QMQVASKKGMNFV
+398 QIQVASKKGMTFA

-418 RQDPDVIMVG
+418 RQDPDVIMIG

-479 IAIMAQRLVR
+479 IAIIAQRLVR
-489 KVCPDCREPAEPT
+489 KVCQDCKKPAEPT
-502 THQLRELGLGDV
+502 ARELKELGLG
-514 EVSGSS
+514 GSDAAQEAR
-520 GFFVGAGCDK
+520 FFVGAGCEK

-541 IYELMLVNEEIADL
+541 IYEMLTISQEIQDM
-555 IYKRESAGV
+555 IYRRDTAGA
-564 IKKAAI
+564 IKKLALE
-570 NAGLQTLRMDGAG
+570 AGMQTLRMDGAR
-583 KVLAGVTTIAE
+583 KATAGITTVSE

-601 DVI
+601 DIM

>member
-1 MKDLLIQT
+1 MD
-9 AKRTGLVGAEQLADF
+9 AEQLTKF
-24 LENNNS
+24 LEENP
-30 GQRLDEALLSC
+30 GHGRIDETLLSC
-41 PYFTEEAVL
+41 PYYTEDVVL
-50 KLFAAALG
+50 KLFAEALG
-58 WEFLVDIPA
+58 WEYLPDIPA
-67 KSVPAEFVE
+67 KSVPVEFIE

-86 YLIGIRTEADV
+86 FLIGIKPES
-97 NKRLTAETA
+97 NNG
-106 ENAEK
+106 EN
-111 ELNLSLSEAKELN
+111 SQSPDSE
-124 SAVKKNSISELTV
+124 SSTDELTV
-137 VLSKPLDANAL
+137 VLSKPLDVNAL
-148 DNVSKMTGLAVRA
+148 DNISKMTGLPVKAAVSTRA
-161 AISTRT
+161 AITSV
-167 AITAAIDV
+167 IDV

-181 TVIEEVAEE
+181 TIIEEVAEE
-190 LDSQNLDQLID
+190 LDSQNIDKLVD
-201 EVATSDDLL
+201 EVSTSDDLL

-239 HPYETKIQI
+239 HPYESKIQI
-248 RYRIDGILYNTL
+248 RYRIDGILYDTL
-260 SLNRNVLP
+260 SLNKNVLP

-311 SYGER
+311 SFGER
-316 SVLRLLDKSTALFGL
+316 SVLRLLDKSTGLFTL
-331 NELGLGG
+331 NELGLWKD
-338 EDLKTFDSLLNR
+338 DLQKFDSLLVR

-376 NSAEKNIMTIE
+376 NSAEKNVITIE

-398 QMQVASKKGMNFV
+398 QIQVASKKGMTFA

-469 VEPYLASSSL
+469 VEPYLVSSSL
-479 IAIMAQRLVR
+479 IAIIAQRLVR
-489 KVCPDCREPAEPT
+489 KVCPDCKEPQEPT
-502 THQLRELGLGDV
+502 ANDLRELGLGEMNSDYKDK
-514 EVSGSS
+514 
-520 GFFVGAGCDK
+520 FFVGTGCEK

-541 IYELMLVNEEIADL
+541 IYEMMMINEEIQNL
-555 IYKRESAGV
+555 IYKRESAGT
-564 IKKAAI
+564 IKRYALDS
-570 NAGLQTLRMDGAG
+570 GLQTLRMDGAR
-583 KVLAGVTTIAE
+583 KALAGITTVAE
-594 VLRVTQA
+594 VLRVTQT
-601 DVI
+601 DIM

>member
-9 AKRTGLVGAEQLADF
+9 AKRTGLVDAEQLAEF
-24 LENNNS
+24 LENNKE
-30 GQRLDEALLSC
+30 GERLDELLLRC

-50 KLFAAALG
+50 RLFAAALG
-58 WEFLVDIPA
+58 QEFLVDISPKA
-67 KSVPAEFVE
+67 VPAEFVE
-76 AVPATYAQHH
+76 AIPATYAQHH
-86 YLIGIRTEADV
+86 YLIGIKTKDDD
-97 NKRLTAETA
+97 N
-106 ENAEK
+106 
-111 ELNLSLSEAKELN
+111 
-124 SAVKKNSISELTV
+124 ELTV

-148 DNVSKMTGLAVRA
+148 DNVSKMTGLPVRP
-161 AISTRT
+161 AISTRA
-167 AITAAIDV
+167 AITAVIDI

-201 EVATSDDLL
+201 EVAASDDLL

-248 RYRIDGILYNTL
+248 RYRIDGILYDVL

-291 RCSVRLGQREVDLR
+291 RCSVRLGQREIDSR

-316 SVLRLLDKSTALFGL
+316 SVLRILDKSTGLFTL
-331 NELGLGG
+331 DELGLW
-338 EDLKTFDSLLNR
+338 EDDLKKFDSLLAR

-371 CLNRI
+371 SLNRI
-376 NSAEKNIMTIE
+376 NSAEKNVITIE

-398 QMQVASKKGMNFV
+398 QIQVASKKGMTFV

-489 KVCPDCREPAEPT
+489 KVCPDCREVYEPT
-502 THQLRELGLGDV
+502 EHELRELGLASAEAGL
-514 EVSGSS
+514 SGSDE
-520 GFFVGAGCDK
+520 GPGKFFVGAGCDR

-541 IYELMLVNEEIADL
+541 IYELMLINEEIQDL
-555 IYKRESAGV
+555 IHKRESAGI
-564 IKKAAI
+564 IKKTAL
-570 NAGLQTLRMDGAG
+570 NAGLQTLRMDGVR
-583 KVLAGVTTIAE
+583 KVIAGVTTIAE

-601 DVI
+601 DVM